1 MKKYLSILFLYLLFI
16 SCKTTNKEIVYYFDQ
31 FTQYNSFYSKNSL
44 IIKEIQINNNEFR
57 IIIEGQP
64 GAYWYYEDFFQKIE
78 PTKGIYRKFDD
89 TIKLCYRLDSI
100 GTTVND
106 ILPRGE
112 SLFIHNNIF
121 YKEKKTYNIGGKEY
135 IVHSYSEFE
144 GSAGITS
151 FYLENFG
158 FIAYDLH
165 NGYYLL
171 CGRVSEYTNIKKEI
185 LKSVCDSLIQD
196 SCFFS
201 IYLFNPQ
208 NPCFPQLPS
217 NY

>member
-1 MKKYLSILFLYLLFI
+1 MKKSFFFYLVFLC
-16 SCKTTNKEIVYYFDQ
+16 SCNFNNPETYYYYDQ
-31 FTQYNSFYSKNSL
+31 YTQYNDLWCRNSMISK
-44 IIKEIQINNNEFR
+44 IMPINEF
-57 IIIEGQP
+57 ESKVTLTGQP
-64 GAYWYYEDFFQKIE
+64 AKYWFYEDFHERME
-78 PTKGIYRKFDD
+78 PTKGIYRKFNDSF
-89 TIKLCYRLDSI
+89 KLCYRFDST
-100 GTTVND
+100 GTTTKD
-106 ILPRGE
+106 ILPQGK
-112 SLFIHNNIF
+112 SLFLYNNIF
-121 YKEKKTYNIGGKEY
+121 YKEKRAYNIGGKEY
-135 IVHSYSEFE
+135 VVHSYSEFE